1 MLFSEKLFCVLHVSE
16 NVIIYTCHWF
26 IGPSRNK
33 PFGSEFS
40 DSNRKSGKV
49 DYVTDNIVGHW
60 PVFTVLLSSRLLP
73 IYLAALTLLNIIGLC
88 RVSSPGGIMA
98 RGTEETRRLPAWP
111 HIMYHSQ
118 QHGLLNVIILC
129 SSIDI
134 NAQTGLTQPYRTR
147 NHTLNT
153 DKGISR
159 HIHLFVY

>member
-1 MLFSEKLFCVLHVSE
+1 MTPTGISRKVDLVQRTILGSVALALSLISGGRFFFTKNSFVLHVSE

-60 PVFTVLLSSRLLP
+60 PVFTVLLSSRLCP

-98 RGTEETRRLPAWP
+98 RGTEETLLRPGDYQP
-111 HIMYHSQ
+111 
-118 QHGLLNVIILC
+118 GLI
-129 SSIDI
+129 
-134 NAQTGLTQPYRTR
+134 
-147 NHTLNT
+147 
-153 DKGISR
+153 
-159 HIHLFVY
+159 